1 MPFEKG
7 KPKTGG
13 RAVGV
18 KNHST
23 TNLKQSIQNVVERGF
38 DTIEEDLNGMDAR
51 DKVGF
56 ILKLLPY
63 LIPTQKE
70 QKISFDSLSDSEVD
84 SLIERLKTPE
94 NE

>member
-23 TNLKQSIQNVVERGF
+23 TNLKQSIQNIVDKSFE
-38 DTIEEDLNGMDAR
+38 TMEDDLDNMDVR

-70 QKISFDSLSDSEVD
+70 QKISFDSLSDDEID
-84 SLIERLKTPE
+84 NLINRLKSE
-94 NE
+94 DQ